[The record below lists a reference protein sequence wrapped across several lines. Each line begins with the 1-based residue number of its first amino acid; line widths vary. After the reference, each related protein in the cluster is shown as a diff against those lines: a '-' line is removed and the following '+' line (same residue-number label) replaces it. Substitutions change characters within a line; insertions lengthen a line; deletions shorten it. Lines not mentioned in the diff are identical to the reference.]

1 MFEDLKNGIAGFF
14 GGGTT
19 PQAPVTQ
26 PQGNTPAPMNQP
38 GKPGSNP
45 EITLLATKVTSL
57 VDQLDK
63 IISANGIKIDQ

>member
-1 MFEDLKNGIAGFF
+1 
-14 GGGTT
+14 
-19 PQAPVTQ
+19 
-26 PQGNTPAPMNQP
+26 MNQP